1 MPPVTQLLL
10 HHYPSS
16 PFSEKIRAI
25 LGFKGLR
32 WTSVEVPWMMPKPD
46 VVALTGGYRKTPF
59 LQIGAD
65 IYCDSALIAD
75 VLERLAPTPTLHP
88 PEAEGATRL
97 LAQWADSSFFSACI
111 GYTLQP
117 EGRRVLFGHLPAE
130 HLQAFL
136 ADRAAMA
143 GPSTQRQSLA
153 EVSGQLRHGL
163 AQLDARLNRFG
174 PWLFGPSVSLADFSA
189 YHPLWFLTIVPSLAA
204 VLDDYPRVRPWLER
218 VRAFGHGQHDTL
230 PSAEAVAL
238 AARSTPAPLEP
249 EPFVD
254 LHGVPLGSRVRIS
267 ATDYGTD
274 PVVGELVLSRP
285 NELALRR
292 TDARA
297 GEVVVHFPRV
307 GFQLEKVG

>member
-1 MPPVTQLLL
+1 VTQLLL

-65 IYCDSALIAD
+65 LYCDSALVAD

-88 PEAEGATRL
+88 LEAEGATRL
-97 LAQWADSSFFSACI
+97 LAQWFDSSFFALCI
-111 GYTLQP
+111 AYTMQP

-130 HLQAFL
+130 QMQAFA
-136 ADRAAMA
+136 ADRAAMMGSA
-143 GPSTQRQSLA
+143 TPRQSLA
-153 EVSGQLRHGL
+153 ETSGQLRHAL
-163 AQLDARLNRFG
+163 TQLDTRLARFG

-189 YHPLWFLTIVPSLAA
+189 YHPLWFLSIVPSLAT
-204 VLDDYPRVRPWLER
+204 LLEDYPRVRPWMDR
-218 VRAFGHGQHDTL
+218 MRAFGHGQSDTMT
-230 PSAEAVAL
+230 STEAVAL
-238 AARSTPAPLEP
+238 AARSTPAPLEA
-249 EPFVD
+249 EPFLD
-254 LHGVPLGSRVRIS
+254 LHGAPRGSRVRIS

-274 PVVGELVLSRP
+274 AIVGELVVSRP

-292 TDARA
+292 TDPRA

-307 GFQLEKVG
+307 GFQVEKVG